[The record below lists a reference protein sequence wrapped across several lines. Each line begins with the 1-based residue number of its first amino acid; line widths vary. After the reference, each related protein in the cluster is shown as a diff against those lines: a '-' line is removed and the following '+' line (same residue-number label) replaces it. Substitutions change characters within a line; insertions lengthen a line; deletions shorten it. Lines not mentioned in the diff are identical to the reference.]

1 MGFYGCSSA
10 RLEFYFCEVKKKRKK
25 IVLPSFR
32 YVHLNINAHT
42 YILVGRV
49 NKSEYTTNLHNIFDG
64 FVECGCDMF
73 DLKENASYLENT
85 SYYYYYYKAE
95 MSCSQYYDLRDMF
108 ILRVPIKHYS
118 KMLLSV
124 CIFFLYINIIL

>member
-1 MGFYGCSSA
+1 MDLS
-10 RLEFYFCEVKKKRKK
+10 
-25 IVLPSFR
+25 
-32 YVHLNINAHT
+32 N
-42 YILVGRV
+42 VGV
-49 NKSEYTTNLHNIFDG
+49 
-64 FVECGCDMF
+64 MF
-73 DLKENASYLENT
+73 DLKENTSYLENT

-124 CIFFLYINIIL
+124 CIFFLYMNIIL